1 MSVSTSTGTVVD
13 LGHPWRGVGPFIF
26 AVHHLDAYPRGNA
39 DMGPA
44 QGISDRPI
52 GQDFGNPS
60 GWNMYHGEQVPGFP
74 AHPHRGFETITLVR
88 RGVVDHADSTGA
100 TARFGGGDVQ
110 WVTAGKGVSHSEM
123 FPLLEQDADN
133 PFELYQIWLNL
144 PARSKGV
151 DPEFLMLWHEDI
163 PVVEQDGARVTVVAG
178 TYDGR
183 APLSPPVASWATDP
197 TSDVAVWLVDLEPG
211 ASITLPATGAAETQR
226 MLYVHGDGPV
236 EIDGVAVASGS
247 GFAPGSGAAPTITAG
262 DLPSVVLVLQGVDLG
277 EPVASYG
284 PFVMNTQ
291 AEIVQA
297 FEDYQRTEFG
307 GWGWESRSP
316 VHPRETPRFAT
327 YGDGRTE
334 HPGDQAS

>member
-1 MSVSTSTGTVVD
+1 MSTSTSTGSLVD
-13 LGHPWRGVGPFIF
+13 LGHPWQGVGPFIF
-26 AVHHLDAYPRGNA
+26 AVHHLDAYPSGNEA
-39 DMGPA
+39 MGPDA
-44 QGISDRPI
+44 DLSDRPL
-52 GQDFGNPS
+52 GQDFANPA
-60 GWNMYHGEQVPGFP
+60 GWSMYHGEDVPGFP
-74 AHPHRGFETITLVR
+74 AHPHRGFETITFAR
-88 RGVVDHADSTGA
+88 RGYVDHADSTGA

-123 FPLLEQDADN
+123 FPLLEQDRDN

-151 DPEFLMLWHEDI
+151 DPEFLMLWHEDL
-163 PVVEQDGARVTVVAG
+163 PVLEQGGARVTVVAG
-178 TYDGR
+178 DYEGATPP
-183 APLSPPVASWATDP
+183 APPVASWAADP
-197 TSDVAVWLVDLEPG
+197 ASDVAVWLVDLEPG
-211 ASITLPATGAAETQR
+211 ASITLPATQDASTQR
-226 MLYVHGDGPV
+226 MLYVHGEGAVD
-236 EIDGVAVASGS
+236 IDGAGVDSGS
-247 GFAPGSGAAPTITAG
+247 GFAPVAGAAPTLTAG
-262 DLPSVVLVLQGVDLG
+262 DRPAVVLVLQGVHLG

-316 VHPRETPRFAT
+316 VHPRETPRFAS

-334 HPGDQAS
+334 RPA